1 MRTVLSGV
9 LLGLAVL
16 AAWLGVA
23 GFARLALPL
32 DRLHCVPFVSLT
44 CGALI
49 LVAAAVGGGAPDDVI
64 KVALLLGGL
73 LIGGAA
79 TAHSSARAIVR
90 RRPRR

>member
-1 MRTVLSGV
+1 MVLTEV

-16 AAWLGVA
+16 AAWLGAA

-32 DRLHCVPFVSLT
+32 DRLHCVSFVSIT

-49 LVAAAVGGGAPDDVI
+49 LAAAALGGVAPEVII

-73 LIGGAA
+73 LLGGAA

-90 RRPRR
+90 RRARG